1 MSVLV
6 GQACLRPVGRC
17 WMALVRKKF
26 ALLEEKASNSD
37 QRPKIAQFR
46 LVVGGWLRGWDSNP
60 QQFG

>member
-1 MSVLV
+1 MSLLV
-6 GQACLRPVGRC
+6 GQACLGPVGSC

-37 QRPKIAQFR
+37 QRPKIAYF
-46 LVVGGWLRGWDSNP
+46 GWELRGWDSNP